1 MLSIRLKP
9 EIEALLNERA
19 RREGVTKSRLVHDL
33 LARELA
39 VQDTRH
45 PLAVL
50 DELTA
55 KLPGSG
61 RADNSQDVSRRLKLK
76 LRAKHHS

>member
-9 EIEALLNERA
+9 EIETLLIERA

-33 LARELA
+33 LARELSA
-39 VQDTRH
+39 QDTRH
-45 PLAVL
+45 PLEVL
-50 DELTA
+50 DEMTA
-55 KLPGSG
+55 NLPGSG
-61 RADNSQDVSRRLKLK
+61 RADNSQNIGRRLKQK